1 MYKTE
6 NKNKIKKAIRRQKKK
21 KIPIAGREMI
31 FLDKLL
37 HLML

>member
-21 KIPIAGREMI
+21 RPIAGREMI